1 MAKPKRLWSEL
12 APSTK
17 ARYRRYNVTPQQY
30 NAGKISTGFRQTIFG
45 KGGDSFAVQRAKQA
59 GLDKILHEFDALP
72 KSQREQMADLWLKGR
87 TAKNK
92 PMHYLGNGAFELE
105 ATDMEYSK
113 GLTDSGDTIVNQ
125 HYGKPLLNTDIVN
138 AQMTMDD
145 WWQRIGADE
154 MTDEDWEAFKLAY
167 NASFTK

>member
-1 MAKPKRLWSEL
+1 MTKPKRLWSQL

-17 ARYRRYNVTPQQY
+17 ARYQRYGVTPQKY
-30 NAGKISTGFRQTIFG
+30 NAGKISSGFRQTIFG

-72 KSQREQMADLWLKGR
+72 KKQREQMADLWLKGR

-92 PMHYLGNGAFELE
+92 PAFFHGDGSFELE
-105 ATDMEYSK
+105 ATD
-113 GLTDSGDTIVNQ
+113 TSGSPDENP
-125 HYGKPLLNTDIVN
+125 HYGKPLLNTDIVQ

-154 MTDEDWEAFKLAY
+154 MSDEDWAAFKLAY
-167 NASFTK
+167 TASFTK